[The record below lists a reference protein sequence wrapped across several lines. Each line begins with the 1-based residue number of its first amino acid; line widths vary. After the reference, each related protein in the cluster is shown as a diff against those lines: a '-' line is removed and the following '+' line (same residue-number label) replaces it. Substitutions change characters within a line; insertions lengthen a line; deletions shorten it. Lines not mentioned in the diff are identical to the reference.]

1 MQRRDT
7 APSFTILVMI
17 LRVILAYMRGY
28 KAQPLACKV
37 KTGICH
43 QHSQR
48 GGPSVVFLAAL
59 EVF

>member
-7 APSFTILVMI
+7 APSFTIRVKI
-17 LRVILAYMRGY
+17 LQVILAYMRGY

-48 GGPSVVFLAAL
+48 GAPVSYSFQH
-59 EVF
+59 